1 LHVASLYFSGES
13 CTNFESVEP
22 NACIEFRADL
32 EVWSNVDASTLRQ
45 RLIDAFRLF
54 TPQLLNIDGIEGA
67 TFDSDPQEPAVAK
80 TVAGSATGV
89 ERDEGLNAGGAVG
102 IAAGCL
108 ALLLILV
115 LLVRRRQDS
124 DEVSHLK
131 LEEEGEDTFI
141 HELDSASQPSHD
153 YSPRNA
159 HIVGEEDSIFS
170 GWTGYPGKDA
180 FNDDQSEGV
189 EGILGVRHG
198 DVHVC
203 ASATCEACEKKRR
216 QGLQFMPTGSPLRPL
231 GLPSD
236 AARDYVAED
245 TVEL

>member
-1 LHVASLYFSGES
+1 
-13 CTNFESVEP
+13 VEP
-22 NACIEFRADL
+22 NACIEFRSDL
-32 EVWSNVDASTLRQ
+32 EVWSNVDATTLRQ

-54 TPQLLNIDGIEGA
+54 TPQLLNIDGIENID
-67 TFDSDPQEPAVAK
+67 FDASAEGPAVAK
-80 TVAGSATGV
+80 TVAGSATAV

-102 IAAGCL
+102 VAAGCL
-108 ALLLILV
+108 ALLLILA

-131 LEEEGEDTFI
+131 LEEGEDTFI
-141 HELDSASQPSHD
+141 IELDSASQPSNE
-153 YSPRNA
+153 YNSRNA
-159 HIVGEEDSIFS
+159 HVVGDEDSIFS
-170 GWTGYPGKDA
+170 GWSGYPDKDA
-180 FNDDQSEGV
+180 FNDDLSKGI

-216 QGLQFMPTGSPLRPL
+216 QGLQFMSTGSPPGSPPRPV

-236 AARDYVAED
+236 AARAYAAED